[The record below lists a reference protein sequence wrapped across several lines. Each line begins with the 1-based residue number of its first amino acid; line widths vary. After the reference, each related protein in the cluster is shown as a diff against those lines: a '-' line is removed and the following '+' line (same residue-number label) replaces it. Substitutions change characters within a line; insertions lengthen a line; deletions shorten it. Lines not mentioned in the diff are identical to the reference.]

1 MKRVLKSLADGV
13 LKIGDADLDVAV
25 LEDGT
30 RVITQNAVFRAL
42 GRDPRGNSRIDQ
54 IPAFMDAKNLQSL
67 ISSDLRTK
75 IKRVPYLDENGKE
88 KEGYSA
94 DLWAPGQSQVV
105 GATWGDILPLVA
117 DLYLKARD
125 EGLLTPQQISTA
137 QKAEI
142 LVRSLARI
150 GITALVDEAT
160 GYQYERE
167 RNELQKILKAYISE
181 ELLKWEKRFPDEF
194 YKEMFRLNGWD
205 FTVSGIKKRPPI
217 IGKWTNDLIYNE
229 LPMGVL
235 QELKEN
241 TPKHA
246 RYHQRLTP
254 DIGQPNL
261 MAQIYKVIGIMQ
273 SSDNMREMWERFK
286 KIKAREQDE
295 NIEFDEEGRIK
306 EN

>member
-1 MKRVLKSLADGV
+1 MANILKSLADGI
-13 LKIGDADLDVAV
+13 LKIGDTELDVSV
-25 LEDGT
+25 LDNGD
-30 RVITQNAVFRAL
+30 RVITHSAVFRAL

-67 ISSDLRTK
+67 ISSDLQYL
-75 IKRVPYLDENGKE
+75 IKRVPYLDKNGKE
-88 KEGYSA
+88 KEGYKA
-94 DLWAPGQSQVV
+94 
-105 GATWGDILPLVA
+105 DILPLVA

-125 EGLLTPQQISTA
+125 AGVLVTTQIDTA
-137 QKAEI
+137 KKAEMLI
-142 LVRSLARI
+142 RSLARV

-167 RNELQKILKAYISE
+167 RDELQKILKAYISE
-181 ELLKWEKRFPDEF
+181 ELLKWEKRFPDDF
-194 YKEMFRLNGWD
+194 YKEIFRLNGWD
-205 FTVSGIKKRPPI
+205 FTVSGIKKRPGV
-217 IGKWTNDLIYNE
+217 IGKWTNTLIYNE
-229 LPMGVL
+229 LPTDIL

-273 SSDNMREMWERFK
+273 SSDNMQEMWERFK

-295 NIEFDEEGRIK
+295 NIEFDEEGKLK
-306 EN
+306 E

>member
-1 MKRVLKSLADGV
+1 MANILKSLADGI
-13 LKIGDADLDVAV
+13 LKIGDTELDVSV
-25 LEDGT
+25 LDNGD
-30 RVITQNAVFRAL
+30 RVITHSAVFRAL

-67 ISSDLRTK
+67 ISSDLQCL
-75 IKRVPYLDENGKE
+75 IKRVPYLDKNGKE
-88 KEGYSA
+88 KEGYKA
-94 DLWAPGQSQVV
+94 
-105 GATWGDILPLVA
+105 DILPLVA

-125 EGLLTPQQISTA
+125 AGVLVTTQIDTA
-137 QKAEI
+137 KKAEMLI
-142 LVRSLARI
+142 RSLARV

-167 RNELQKILKAYISE
+167 RDELQKILKAYISE
-181 ELLKWEKRFPDEF
+181 ELLKWEKRFPDDF
-194 YKEMFRLNGWD
+194 YKEIFRLNGWD
-205 FTVSGIKKRPPI
+205 FTVSGIKKRPGV
-217 IGKWTNDLIYNE
+217 IGKWTNTLIYNE
-229 LPMGVL
+229 LPAGIL

-273 SSDNMREMWERFK
+273 SSDNMQEMWERFK
-286 KIKAREQDE
+286 KIKAREQDDSV
-295 NIEFDEEGRIK
+295 EFDENGRIK
-306 EN
+306 E